1 MKYKF
6 IKNKNF
12 TTEFLLIL
20 FLSALILTPLILYGH
35 HDFENYETNHFT
47 LKINLENFLNQF
59 NFYFDLYGP
68 GTTLPL
74 DTGFFYLFPSFFIF
88 DIKIFFMFV
97 IILSIFI
104 QLKYLKK
111 ICKLLKL
118 YSYELIIFF
127 IIINNVT
134 LTFVFTHDY
143 LKGYF
148 AFSCLSIIYYY
159 YLKFIIKNHELSF
172 LKLFLVLC
180 YFILNTH
187 LSLFFVTA
195 LSLIIFT
202 IINKK
207 LFFILKK
214 KVFYFCLILFIF
226 IISEHLFNL
235 YGHFK
240 HSSEAERQILLVY
253 DLKYILSG
261 FIFLVKF
268 IVDFF
273 NVETNLI
280 TGFTMQDNE
289 FKPFAGFT
297 FYFSIIYS
305 LNLLYSGRSQKIF
318 NLNILFLIFFTL
330 GFFDTRT
337 LTFNF
342 LNHAIYYSF
351 ITNFLN
357 VIIFGHYLANLKYK
371 NFSKYILLFCIIFQ
385 ISFYLSNINY
395 KKNNHDQYSYLTIN
409 NNYEKSDLH
418 IFFKNF
424 KNNNYNKLY
433 LSPQL
438 WEEFWTSPKGK
449 PTLNNTNKLFTEA
462 NIFNQT
468 DFFDYNLYPFQGYFK
483 DSSKE
488 PLVKSGPSKFQ
499 WYINS
504 KYTDINNQ
512 FFFNLF
518 NINYLFIYE
527 DEISN
532 IDLKKF
538 KIVKSFENYKKTI
551 LFLKLKDQRK
561 VVLKNPVSNFDKCGS
576 SNSVYCIIENA
587 DNFEK
592 SDLIF
597 FKRKGLNTY
606 LIKNEDNKAHNII
619 LPFLY
624 DKSWKTN
631 KKNLSNINNSLIY
644 VNLKSKEDLNL
655 FYQNNL
661 RILLKIVSLITF
673 ILCFVI
679 ILKKSI
685 KFKN

>member
-1 MKYKF
+1 MKCKF

-12 TTEFLLIL
+12 TKEFLLIL
-20 FLSALILTPLILYGH
+20 FLSALILTPLIFYGH

-47 LKINLENFLNQF
+47 LKINLENFLSQF
-59 NFYFDLYGP
+59 NFYLDLYGP

-74 DTGFFYLFPSFFIF
+74 DSGFFYLFPSFFIF
-88 DIKIFFMFV
+88 DIRIFFIF
-97 IILSIFI
+97 IITLSIFI
-104 QLKYLKK
+104 QLKYFKK

-118 YSYELIIFF
+118 YSYEYIIFF
-127 IIINNVT
+127 LIINNVT
-134 LTFVFTHDY
+134 LAFIFFNDY
-143 LKGYF
+143 LKGFF

-159 YLKFIIKNHELSF
+159 YLKFIIKNHELSL

-195 LSLIIFT
+195 LSLIILT

-207 LFFILKK
+207 LFFLLKK
-214 KVFYFCLILFIF
+214 KVFYFYFILFIF
-226 IISEHLFNL
+226 IISENLFNL
-235 YGHFK
+235 YEHFK
-240 HSSEAERQILLVY
+240 DSNETERGNLLVY

-261 FIFLVKF
+261 FIFLIKF
-268 IVDFF
+268 IVDLF

-280 TGFTMQDNE
+280 TSFTTQDNS

-297 FYFSIIYS
+297 FYFSIIHS
-305 LNLLYSGRSQKIF
+305 LNLFYSGRSQKIF
-318 NLNILFLIFFTL
+318 NFNIIFLIFVTL
-330 GFFDTRT
+330 GFFDTRA

-342 LNHAIYYSF
+342 INHAIYYSF

-357 VIIFGHYLANLKYK
+357 VIIFGHYLADLKYK
-371 NFSKYILLFCIIFQ
+371 NFPKYILLFCIIFQ
-385 ISFYLSNINY
+385 ILFYLSNINY
-395 KKNNHDQYSYLTIN
+395 IKNNHNQYSYLTLN
-409 NNYEKSDLH
+409 KNYEKSDFH

-424 KNNNYNKLY
+424 KNNNYSKLY
-433 LSPQL
+433 LSPKI
-438 WEEFWTSPKGK
+438 WDEFRTRPEGK
-449 PTLNNTNKLFTEA
+449 FTLINTNKLFIEA

-468 DFFDYNLYPFQGYFK
+468 DFFNYNLYPFQGYFK
-483 DSSKE
+483 NSSKE

-538 KIVKSFENYKKTI
+538 KILKSFENYKKTI
-551 LFLKLKDQRK
+551 LFLELKDQRK
-561 VVLKNPVSNFDKCGS
+561 LVLKNPVLNLDKCGN

-597 FKRKGLNTY
+597 FKRIGFNTY
-606 LIKNEDNKAHNII
+606 LIKNENNKAHNII

-631 KKNLSNINNSLIY
+631 KKNLSSINNSLIY
-644 VNLKSKEDLNL
+644 VNLKPKEDLNL

-661 RILLKIVSLITF
+661 RMLFKIVSLTTF
-673 ILCFVI
+673 ILCFVFA
-679 ILKKSI
+679 LKKSI